1 MCKFFG
7 SWFLD
12 SLGVFMVFIG
22 VVNVE
27 DEFILGLN
35 LCLLM
40 VVIKLLFNVLVLK
53 WLLRWVFEGIFWLSF
68 FCGVL
73 IFLSELMFVVFEI

>member
-12 SLGVFMVFIG
+12 SLGIFMVFIG

-40 VVIKLLFNVLVLK
+40 VVIKLLFIVLVLK
-53 WLLRWVFEGIFWLSF
+53 
-68 FCGVL
+68 
-73 IFLSELMFVVFEI
+73 